1 MGYTGRVVLAKSD
14 GWGGEAEEL
23 SREEFAGGWLAVTFD
38 GDPRLSLRALAE
50 RTAAPVLSAFV
61 MDSDCA
67 DVTAASPAGRSWHA
81 YLHEETALSY
91 GAPELDD
98 STDELADAATAWAT
112 EAGLSPDREAVAE
125 TLTSHDTFVE
135 NTLAALFTALGL
147 TPHHA
152 LS

>member
-1 MGYTGRVVLAKSD
+1 MGYTGRVVLAKGD
-14 GWGGEAEEL
+14 GWGGEAHEL
-23 SREEFAGGWLAVTFD
+23 SRDEFAGGWVAVAFD
-38 GDPRLSLRALAE
+38 DDPRLPLRALAE

-98 STDELADAATAWAT
+98 SAEEVADAAAAWAT
-112 EAGLSPDREAVAE
+112 EAGLNPDRKAIATALE
-125 TLTSHDTFVE
+125 SHDTFVE
-135 NTLAALFTALGL
+135 NTLAALLAALGL
-147 TPHHA
+147 VPRHA
-152 LS
+152 MS